1 MAALDEIATVAELRK
16 FLRLATD
23 DDLDILEAHLQTAVE
38 AIENYTG
45 RYLLDRDGD
54 AAIEA
59 EAFGLP
65 NGDLQFFIR
74 DAQIGNSQT
83 LTYRAASADAGFERS
98 STLAVPRDRIL
109 IRPTRVI
116 MRAGSDGW
124 PERQADLPFAAA
136 FNVGIE
142 AAKLPETFRT
152 AARFLVRELYESSGI
167 DVDALPEGSIL
178 ATILAPYT
186 APAVASPKTQ
196 AEVEGNRL

>member
-1 MAALDEIATVAELRK
+1 MATLDEIATVAELRK

-23 DDLDILEAHLQTAVE
+23 DDLDLIEAHRQTAVE

-45 RYLLDRDGD
+45 RYLLDRTGD

-59 EAFGLP
+59 EAFDLSG
-65 NGDLQFFIR
+65 GDLQFFIR
-74 DAQIGNSQT
+74 DARIGNSQT
-83 LTYRAASADAGFERS
+83 LNYRPATADPGFERG

-116 MRAGSDGW
+116 MRAGADGW
-124 PERQADLPFAAA
+124 PDRQRDRPFAAA
-136 FNVGIE
+136 FEVGIE
-142 AAKLPETFRT
+142 AAQLPETFRT
-152 AARFLVRELYESSGI
+152 AAKYLVRELYESSGI
-167 DVDALPEGSIL
+167 DVDALPQGSIL
-178 ATILAPYT
+178 STILAPYT

>member
-1 MAALDEIATVAELRK
+1 MASLDQIATVAELRK
-16 FLRLATD
+16 FLRLTTD
-23 DDLDILEAHLQTAVE
+23 DDLDLLEAHRQTAVE

-45 RYLLDRDGD
+45 RHLLDRTGD

-59 EAFGLP
+59 EAFALA

-74 DAQIGNSQT
+74 DAQIAATQT
-83 LTYRAASADAGFERS
+83 LAYRPASADPGFARD
-98 STLAVPRDRIL
+98 STLSVPSERIL
-109 IRPTRVI
+109 VRPTRVI
-116 MRAGSDGW
+116 MRAGADGW
-124 PERQADLPFAAA
+124 PDRQPDLPFAAA

-142 AAKLPETFRT
+142 NSAFPETFRT
-152 AARFLVRELYESSGI
+152 AAKFLVRELYESSGI

-186 APAVASPKTQ
+186 SAAVASPKSQ